1 MPRAVTFV
9 DWETDQI
16 VRRFENW
23 KYGFDSIHSRH
34 KQRCDLARNDLLMVS
49 RDARERSLFPRKRPA
64 FSTGG
69 AAFFYLGY
77 RLDHAGDA
85 RD

>member
-1 MPRAVTFV
+1 MTFV

-16 VRRFENW
+16 VRLFENRG
-23 KYGFDSIHSRH
+23 YGVDSIHSRH

-49 RDARERSLFPRKRPA
+49 HDARERSLFPHKRPA

-69 AAFFYLGY
+69 EAFFYLGY